1 MKQPPPPPEPS
12 KKKQRNKW
20 KIWKEKRQE
29 YDDFMSKPY
38 TYRPFSPD
46 AYHQELFGPAHLDP
60 YTSDD
65 TKAVEHRP
73 LKRDTSTNPSAPST
87 SLTIKRPRPA
97 DTNSSNFVRKHA
109 GAYIYRKHLSNL
121 KLNPSDKPAI
131 KQKQETRLKRHCARV
146 FKNINPSTRTM
157 KEDELAAGRRYRFL
171 FHESQHIYSPVH
183 HLKFKR
189 HSKEK
194 ILPDPDDY
202 TFNIPHHSLND
213 SRLMPKVSPRP
224 ATSYRPSGDNT
235 IPHYLDA
242 SEIAG
247 LKGFLEPI
255 HKPVHHIRGHNPV
268 DPTKLNSHYYLQYD
282 PDHPHLPPDI
292 CIRKGNRQDL
302 DSNDANYIGTTL
314 KHFYR

>member
-97 DTNSSNFVRKHA
+97 DRIWDMGGIGIWDWDGILANGRGFW
-109 GAYIYRKHLSNL
+109 
-121 KLNPSDKPAI
+121 
-131 KQKQETRLKRHCARV
+131 QKGWDMGWDG
-146 FKNINPSTRTM
+146 IG
-157 KEDELAAGRRYRFL
+157 D
-171 FHESQHIYSPVH
+171 SP
-183 HLKFKR
+183 
-189 HSKEK
+189 
-194 ILPDPDDY
+194 IP
-202 TFNIPHHSLND
+202 FN
-213 SRLMPKVSPRP
+213 M
-224 ATSYRPSGDNT
+224 G
-235 IPHYLDA
+235 
-242 SEIAG
+242 G
-247 LKGFLEPI
+247 
-255 HKPVHHIRGHNPV
+255 
-268 DPTKLNSHYYLQYD
+268 
-282 PDHPHLPPDI
+282 
-292 CIRKGNRQDL
+292 
-302 DSNDANYIGTTL
+302 
-314 KHFYR
+314 

>member
-97 DTNSSNFVRKHA
+97 DIPF
-109 GAYIYRKHLSNL
+109 
-121 KLNPSDKPAI
+121 
-131 KQKQETRLKRHCARV
+131 RL
-146 FKNINPSTRTM
+146 
-157 KEDELAAGRRYRFL
+157 
-171 FHESQHIYSPVH
+171 PVM
-183 HLKFKR
+183 
-189 HSKEK
+189 
-194 ILPDPDDY
+194 PDCS
-202 TFNIPHHSLND
+202 I
-213 SRLMPKVSPRP
+213 
-224 ATSYRPSGDNT
+224 
-235 IPHYLDA
+235 
-242 SEIAG
+242 E
-247 LKGFLEPI
+247 
-255 HKPVHHIRGHNPV
+255 
-268 DPTKLNSHYYLQYD
+268 
-282 PDHPHLPPDI
+282 
-292 CIRKGNRQDL
+292 
-302 DSNDANYIGTTL
+302 
-314 KHFYR
+314 

>member
-1 MKQPPPPPEPS
+1 
-12 KKKQRNKW
+12 
-20 KIWKEKRQE
+20 
-29 YDDFMSKPY
+29 
-38 TYRPFSPD
+38 
-46 AYHQELFGPAHLDP
+46 
-60 YTSDD
+60 
-65 TKAVEHRP
+65 
-73 LKRDTSTNPSAPST
+73 
-87 SLTIKRPRPA
+87 
-97 DTNSSNFVRKHA
+97 
-109 GAYIYRKHLSNL
+109 
-121 KLNPSDKPAI
+121 
-131 KQKQETRLKRHCARV
+131 
-146 FKNINPSTRTM
+146 M